1 VTLIDQAGKVLARI
15 RKAEAARGNL
25 EVAHAFSDLN
35 SQLQERAQKIAALAE
50 RYRLLKGRKVSVA
63 KPTDLDAVEERLKT
77 VSTQFKDKPLVST
90 LKTGQR
96 WTGLLASLD
105 GLAGTADLQLLAAW
119 KNHFAN
125 SLFGGVSPEILKGR
139 LAPTPKNKKNLDE
152 YAQLYT
158 RFIAYRD
165 RIPETAQQFEELQT
179 LSRKLEAITF
189 DENVP
194 KDVAAFLRA
203 TSTERG
209 GELDLLT
216 QSVLD
221 WLTENELADKYVIR
235 ARIG

>member
-1 VTLIDQAGKVLARI
+1 VTLLEQAGTVLARI

-35 SQLQERAQKIAALAE
+35 GQLLERTQKIAALAE
-50 RYRLLKGRKVSVA
+50 RYHLLKGKKVSVA
-63 KPTDLDAVEERLKT
+63 KPADLETVEERLKT
-77 VSTQFKDKPLVST
+77 VSTQFKEKPVVST

-105 GLAGTADLQLLAAW
+105 GLAGAAGRQLLDAW
-119 KNHFAN
+119 KNYFTN
-125 SLFGGVSPEILKGR
+125 GLFGGVSPEILKGR
-139 LAPTPKNKKNLDE
+139 LALTPKNKKNLAE

-158 RFIAYRD
+158 RFIVYRD
-165 RIPETAQQFEELQT
+165 RIPENAQQFEELQT

-209 GELDLLT
+209 GALELLT